1 MASVAVIHHPR
12 CGSTSRAGSTVAC
25 GADSSASHDRTHTD
39 SSLRY
44 LPRYTGVSSS
54 FSASQPQRVP
64 PRLSRTCISGGSTDP
79 ARWHGGCQGKGLCD
93 GVVRGRGTSSATR
106 WAMAKRLPCTG
117 FRFAAPARTS
127 RGRLVQSYSAP
138 TLRELRILDCVL
150 DAPCPPPPQHGDAPF
165 DDLSASATPRQ
176 SWADWNSLLNARET
190 EKNTRKQRVTSFCC
204 TARLSKDA
212 CRVFRSGRA
221 RSASDSFEG

>member
-25 GADSSASHDRTHTD
+25 GADFPVSHDRTHTD

-54 FSASQPQRVP
+54 LSASQSQRVP
-64 PRLSRTCISGGSTDP
+64 PRLSRIWISGDSTDP

-106 WAMAKRLPCTG
+106 WAMAKRLLCTG